1 MWWSCD
7 PPLFLLG
14 FVQGVAIQNP
24 GAHPFRTVGDPVRF
38 DGDFR
43 IGQRDTE
50 PFLHGLHHGFRHVA
64 HVIELEETGAGGAH
78 AGFLFRFIF
87 VRVTHGC
94 ILSVEVWIGVPIP
107 FPAPKSGASVG
118 LGGLPSAVQG
128 CGEVDAGEDAEVF
141 GLVVEPVFEQPLGA
155 ILGSL
160 DHLSA
165 VLVGELPRLFERV
178 AFVHGVHPVE
188 GGSSDYEVGGGG
200 HGVLLWCS
208 VRCEFLYQI
217 H

>member
-1 MWWSCD
+1 MVPLSC
-7 PPLFLLG
+7 
-14 FVQGVAIQNP
+14 
-24 GAHPFRTVGDPVRF
+24 
-38 DGDFR
+38 
-43 IGQRDTE
+43 
-50 PFLHGLHHGFRHVA
+50 
-64 HVIELEETGAGGAH
+64 
-78 AGFLFRFIF
+78 
-87 VRVTHGC
+87 
-94 ILSVEVWIGVPIP
+94 VEVWIGVPIP
-107 FPAPKSGASVG
+107 FPAPESGASAG

-141 GLVVEPVFEQPLGA
+141 GLVVEPVFEQPLGV

-188 GGSSDYEVGGGG
+188 GGSSDYEVGGCGG

-208 VRCEFLYQI
+208 VRREDILPIGNIEVKKNFR
-217 H
+217 